1 MRFAVQVVVFFHILH
16 YVLHLEYV
24 MGVRMEYVINEKVEY
39 VIRGVEYVI
48 NRKVEY
54 VMEYVIIVEIQN
66 PWSMVKSCR
75 NFHMASN
82 VSFGCI

>member
-1 MRFAVQVVVFFHILH
+1 MVTRVFFFHVLH

-54 VMEYVIIVEIQN
+54 VMEYVIIFEIQN
-66 PWSMVKSCR
+66 PWSKVKSCR

>member
-1 MRFAVQVVVFFHILH
+1 MAL
-16 YVLHLEYV
+16 
-24 MGVRMEYVINEKVEY
+24 RMEYVMNEKVEY

-66 PWSMVKSCR
+66 PWSMVKS
-75 NFHMASN
+75 
-82 VSFGCI
+82 